1 MLFYES
7 ERSDQHNYLYC
18 QRDHNFNFPAHLH
31 HSFEFLC
38 VQSGTLA
45 CTLETEQ
52 YEVHP
57 GEALLVLPD
66 QIHSYR
72 TIGESQSV
80 LWVFSTDW
88 VPEFISQLG
97 QREFI
102 TPVFRMEAA
111 PLMELLWPGGNRCK
125 QLAGLYLICGAALE
139 QCFLQ
144 PRPVPDVDAH
154 LSSKIID
161 YVQKNYTHTLT
172 LEQMARDLGYNYTY
186 LSAYFNHSLHTGFQ
200 GFINQYRISH
210 AAALLQGSSLPI
222 TQVAEQCGF
231 GTIRSFNRVFLKRK
245 RHDPQRFPQA
255 ECAVAILI
263 DSPAGHVI
271 AVDPF
276 RLSSSLKNRHRPGWR
291 FLLFPLNPA

>member
-125 QLAGLYLICGAALE
+125 QLAGLYLICGTALE

-186 LSAYFNHSLHTGFQ
+186 L
-200 GFINQYRISH
+200 
-210 AAALLQGSSLPI
+210 
-222 TQVAEQCGF
+222 
-231 GTIRSFNRVFLKRK
+231 
-245 RHDPQRFPQA
+245 
-255 ECAVAILI
+255 
-263 DSPAGHVI
+263 
-271 AVDPF
+271 
-276 RLSSSLKNRHRPGWR
+276 
-291 FLLFPLNPA
+291 

>member
-1 MLFYES
+1 MSLSVLTSTIICTASATITLIF
-7 ERSDQHNYLYC
+7 RS
-18 QRDHNFNFPAHLH
+18 HLH

-80 LWVFSTDW
+80 FMGVFLTTGCQNLFLSW
-88 VPEFISQLG
+88 ASG
-97 QREFI
+97 SFI

-125 QLAGLYLICGAALE
+125 QLAGLYLICGTALE

-200 GFINQYRISH
+200 DFINQYRISH

-231 GTIRSFNRVFLKRK
+231 GTIRSFNRVFLKEKGMTPSAFRK
-245 RHDPQRFPQA
+245 QN
-255 ECAVAILI
+255 VL
-263 DSPAGHVI
+263 
-271 AVDPF
+271 
-276 RLSSSLKNRHRPGWR
+276 
-291 FLLFPLNPA
+291 

>member
-7 ERSDQHNYLYC
+7 ERIDRRGYLFC

-45 CTLETEQ
+45 CTLETESVRSSPRRSPAGAAGPDPQ
-52 YEVHP
+52 LPHHWRISERVMGVFYRLGARIYCSAGPAGVYHP
-57 GEALLVLPD
+57 CVPHGSCAPD
-66 QIHSYR
+66 
-72 TIGESQSV
+72 
-80 LWVFSTDW
+80 
-88 VPEFISQLG
+88 
-97 QREFI
+97 
-102 TPVFRMEAA
+102 
-111 PLMELLWPGGNRCK
+111 
-125 QLAGLYLICGAALE
+125 GAALAGR
-139 QCFLQ
+139 QPLQ
-144 PRPVPDVDAH
+144 AAGRALPDLRCSVGAVLFAAAPVPDVDAH

-231 GTIRSFNRVFLKRK
+231 GTIRSFNRVFPKEKGMTPSAFRK
-245 RHDPQRFPQA
+245 QN
-255 ECAVAILI
+255 VL
-263 DSPAGHVI
+263 
-271 AVDPF
+271 
-276 RLSSSLKNRHRPGWR
+276 
-291 FLLFPLNPA
+291 

>member
-1 MLFYES
+1 MSLSVLTSTIICTASATITLIFRRICTTALNS
-7 ERSDQHNYLYC
+7 CVCS
-18 QRDHNFNFPAHLH
+18 PAHWPVRWKP
-31 HSFEFLC
+31 SSTKF
-38 VQSGTLA
+38 TPA
-45 CTLETEQ
+45 K
-52 YEVHP
+52 
-57 GEALLVLPD
+57 LLVLPD

-231 GTIRSFNRVFLKRK
+231 GTIRSFNRVFLKEKGMTPSAFRK
-245 RHDPQRFPQA
+245 QN
-255 ECAVAILI
+255 VL
-263 DSPAGHVI
+263 
-271 AVDPF
+271 
-276 RLSSSLKNRHRPGWR
+276 
-291 FLLFPLNPA
+291 